1 MELGTQEGSG
11 ITLSDGPLAKI
22 DHMMLSQNEVWVI
35 KNAAGNLLQSVAF
48 SPAEIQVGWFRPD
61 APGKTVQGKKGP
73 LTFSLEPKATTLL
86 AALIAQLP
94 SEFSTATV
102 VSFTR
107 PTDANVVA

>member
-48 SPAEIQVGWFRPD
+48 SPAEIQVG
-61 APGKTVQGKKGP
+61 
-73 LTFSLEPKATTLL
+73 
-86 AALIAQLP
+86 
-94 SEFSTATV
+94 
-102 VSFTR
+102 
-107 PTDANVVA
+107 